1 MSICWGYRRWRRT
14 PLSMRIR
21 QPLSLHLHLNRNVRL
36 RLVFKANKRDGS
48 GPRFRIAH
56 GRASFPQNN
65 ICIRHP
71 GIYRRDIR
79 RLSGR
84 YPRHGNGLGIG
95 SVGRPS
101 GGGKRGLNNL
111 RQLCANDRMT
121 AHVQIAGHGV
131 AGFFNGVV
139 YLGNKCP
146 NCVAVYQ
153 SIQLLQ
159 KGQNFGAAS
168 GFANKSAT
176 LQPKTSASF
185 GSLSA
190 LGIRAPV
197 SHMATAACVVS
208 MSFAS
213 WAWEMPFLIL
223 YSLIAVIFSIASL
236 SITMCDYY
244 SITKRDCQ
252 H

>member
-1 MSICWGYRRWRRT
+1 MFIQLVVS
-14 PLSMRIR
+14 PLRKYG
-21 QPLSLHLHLNRNVRL
+21 
-36 RLVFKANKRDGS
+36 LVFVLCL
-48 GPRFRIAH
+48 
-56 GRASFPQNN
+56 FP
-65 ICIRHP
+65 
-71 GIYRRDIR
+71 
-79 RLSGR
+79 
-84 YPRHGNGLGIG
+84 LG
-95 SVGRPS
+95 
-101 GGGKRGLNNL
+101 
-111 RQLCANDRMT
+111 
-121 AHVQIAGHGV
+121 QIAGIYQQ
-131 AGFFNGVV
+131 F
-139 YLGNKCP
+139 P
-146 NCVAVYQ
+146 AVFAARPVNLYDSPVQ
-153 SIQLLQ
+153 PLT
-159 KGQNFGAAS
+159 GAADNRIILVI
-168 GFANKSAT
+168 GFVLLIFGIVNVEIGIGEG
-176 LQPKTSASF
+176 KTSASF